1 MRFFDEKA
9 INLLTNYGGGYSYR
23 DIVQEVFMKRTIIT
37 VLSII
42 LIAFAFT
49 ACRPTVIGVPVNP
62 APSNPSN
69 PSQDASVDSADSYGS
84 LFDALTDPDVKTINL
99 ANDLSLTP
107 EQASA
112 LKFDKTGL
120 VFDGKGKTITIGP
133 STSGV
138 ASLSASTR
146 NTDPA
151 TSHVFE
157 IDSDN
162 ITFRNINI
170 EVLDPSMRTWVINVN
185 KNGFTFDGGSITGI
199 INDAV
204 TYSTVDMGI
213 VIASGTAGTTI
224 KDVTFKGNFTPVH
237 STSPDFTID
246 GAVFESGMIF
256 DNVDPAKTVVKNCRQ
271 LDLDGEEWNA
281 AIDLYTTNGPYSS
294 TSPENAFA
302 VRNAILS
309 GNNNTDVTVT
319 IDGKSVGTLSVWDSN
334 APGNWYAETGNT
346 DTNSMKLS
354 LSFDAGT
361 MTAKVDD
368 EVIYSYKLDGITES
382 KIGRIILQSEN
393 DGEEYSVNWTLPV
406 VTADS
411 TSITVPETADSWTTD
426 RTDPK
431 SFEISGNTITVTT
444 TDANLGDDNFYR
456 YQGKAVNLTMDASSS
471 WEVSTTLS
479 FDNDL
484 YATGFSPSI
493 WLDVENSEGADV
505 DWAIIKLESSFAE

>member
-1 MRFFDEKA
+1 
-9 INLLTNYGGGYSYR
+9 
-23 DIVQEVFMKRTIIT
+23 MKRTIIA
-37 VLSII
+37 VISIV
-42 LIAFAFT
+42 LIAFAFTACFT

-99 ANDLSLTP
+99 AKDLSLTP

-256 DNVDPAKTVVKNCRQ
+256 DNVDPAKTVVKNCRH
-271 LDLDGEEWNA
+271 LDDGEWNA
-281 AIDLYTTNGPYSS
+281 TIDLYTTKGSFSS

-309 GNNNTDVTVT
+309 GENNNTDVTVT
-319 IDGKSVGTLSVWDSN
+319 IDGKSVGTLSVWNSN
-334 APGNWYAETGNT
+334 TPGNWYTETGNT

-406 VTADS
+406 VTAGNAS
-411 TSITVPETADSWTTD
+411 VVVPSSAEAWTVD
-426 RTDPK
+426 RTAPEN
-431 SFEISGNTITVTT
+431 FEINGNTITVTT
-444 TDANLGDDNFYR
+444 TNANLGDDNFYR
-456 YQGKAVNLTMDASSS
+456 YQGKAVSLDMTAAAS

-493 WLDVENSEGADV
+493 WLDVEDSADTDV

>member
-1 MRFFDEKA
+1 
-9 INLLTNYGGGYSYR
+9 
-23 DIVQEVFMKRTIIT
+23 MKRTIIA
-37 VLSII
+37 VISIV

-49 ACRPTVIGVPVNP
+49 ACRQSVVIPYDPT
-62 APSNPSN
+62 PSNPN
-69 PSQDASVDSADSYGS
+69 TPVTPAPDPSVESVDSYDG
-84 LFDALTDPDVKTINL
+84 LRDALIDPDVKTVEL
-99 ANDLSLTP
+99 ETDLNLTP
-107 EQASA
+107 DEVKELEFS
-112 LKFDKTGL
+112 KTGL
-120 VFDGKGKTITIGP
+120 VIDGKGKTITI
-133 STSGV
+133 
-138 ASLSASTR
+138 
-146 NTDPA
+146 DPA
-151 TSHVFE
+151 TSKTASMFSAVAREGEPTTSHVFE
-157 IDSDN
+157 INSDN
-162 ITFRNINI
+162 VTFKNINFVV
-170 EVLDPSMRTWVINVN
+170 EDPSLRTWLINVN
-185 KNGFTFDGGSITGI
+185 KNGFTFDSGSITGI

-213 VIASGTAGTTI
+213 VIASGTADTTI

-354 LSFDAGT
+354 LSFDVGT